1 MTKMMLESTNIEDGM
16 EEVLDEYEDNMNKM
30 MEDIPEH
37 EETERTPPVLVI
49 QPFEWREKCE
59 ILIQDVGVHQE
70 VERVEDSIEETDNND
85 VSLSH
90 LIISK
95 DTEGIDNFV
104 LKNGNKPIDLFGQK
118 GPENSKE
125 N

>member
-16 EEVLDEYEDNMNKM
+16 EEVLDEYEDKMNEM

-37 EETERTPPVLVI
+37 EETERTPPVLVR
-49 QPFEWREKCE
+49 QSFEWREKCE

-95 DTEGIDNFV
+95 VTEGIDNFI
-104 LKNGNKPIDLFGQK
+104 LKNGNITMDLFGQK

>member
-1 MTKMMLESTNIEDGM
+1 M
-16 EEVLDEYEDNMNKM
+16 
-30 MEDIPEH
+30 
-37 EETERTPPVLVI
+37 
-49 QPFEWREKCE
+49 
-59 ILIQDVGVHQE
+59 
-70 VERVEDSIEETDNND
+70 EDSIEETDNND

-95 DTEGIDNFV
+95 DTEGMDNFV
-104 LKNGNKPIDLFGQK
+104 LKNDNKPIDLFGQK

>member
-1 MTKMMLESTNIEDGM
+1 MLESTNIEDGM
-16 EEVLDEYEDNMNKM
+16 EEVLDEYEDKMNEM

-37 EETERTPPVLVI
+37 DETERTPPVLVI

-70 VERVEDSIEETDNND
+70 VERVEDSIEETNNND
-85 VSLSH
+85 
-90 LIISK
+90 

>member
-1 MTKMMLESTNIEDGM
+1 MK
-16 EEVLDEYEDNMNKM
+16 K
-30 MEDIPEH
+30 
-37 EETERTPPVLVI
+37 TERTPPVLVI

-95 DTEGIDNFV
+95 DREGIDHFV
-104 LKNGNKPIDLFGQK
+104 LKNGNITMDLFGQK